1 MYQLLRTLLLIAIIL
16 PLGLQ
21 AQQFNRC
28 STVFMDSLRHVHNP
42 QLPNRQDFERWLK
55 PRMQT
60 MANATQTR
68 EVITIPVIVHI
79 VHDNESVGI
88 GRNISQAQVQSQIDV
103 LNEDFR
109 RAMGTPGFNAD
120 PDGADVEIEF
130 CLATIDTNGNV
141 LPEPGIDRI
150 NRQDFGNWPSLPWSL
165 TTVETFVMPFTI
177 WNTAD
182 YMNIYVVELSSNNL
196 GFAQFP
202 DTDSLQGVP
211 NDGGAST
218 DGVTINYTNF
228 GRSGNVQAPYDQ
240 GRTTTHEVGH
250 WLGLLHIWGDGDC
263 SDDDFCNDTPNADS
277 EHYGCPT
284 SAASCGSD
292 NMVENYMDY
301 TDDDCMN
308 IFTTCQALRMR
319 TIMAYSPRRA
329 SLLNSNACSAQV
341 APSTDFSANFTTV
354 CEGST
359 VGFQDLSNNATAWN
373 WTFEN
378 GNPASSTEQ
387 NPQVVYS
394 TAGTYKVT
402 LEASNAFGNTPL
414 GRDNFITVTTSGL
427 STFFTEDFESGLGS
441 FEINNPDNSITWE
454 RKAVGGSSSGSVALW
469 INLYDYT
476 ASGQADEL
484 ISPVLD
490 LSAQSSVQLNF
501 DHAYRP
507 FSNSEF
513 DSLYVYASKDG
524 GSSWPF
530 LLAAYGEDGNGSF
543 ATGPEFVSKFIPAN
557 ADDWCFAGSGWAACN
572 TIDLSDFDG
581 EDNFRFKF
589 VAVNDYGNCIS
600 IDNIA
605 LAGVCSPIA
614 NIESPLQAGQ
624 DFQIFPNPS
633 QGNVYIELESQQAQ
647 VAQVK
652 VLSMLGQQIYQQ
664 EQRLI
669 QGNNRFELNL
679 GQYPAGTY
687 VVELSFGERRGY
699 ERIILQP

>member
-1 MYQLLRTLLLIAIIL
+1 MYQLLRTLLLIVVVI
-16 PLGLQ
+16 PLSLRGQ
-21 AQQFNRC
+21 YFSRC
-28 STVFMDSLRHVHNP
+28 SAVYMDSIRHAHNP
-42 QLPNRQDFERWLK
+42 QLPNRQEFERWLK
-55 PRMQT
+55 PKMQA

-109 RAMGTPGFNAD
+109 RELGTAGYNNHPA
-120 PDGADVEIEF
+120 GADVEIEF
-130 CLATIDTNGNV
+130 CLATVDTNGNV

-150 NRQDFGNWPSLPWSL
+150 NRQDFGNWPALPWSL
-165 TTVETFVMPFTI
+165 NTVETFVMPFTI
-177 WNTAD
+177 WNTAE
-182 YMNIYVVELSSNNL
+182 YMNIYVVDLSGNNL

-228 GRSGNVQAPYDQ
+228 GRIGNVQAPYDG

-263 SDDDFCNDTPNADS
+263 SDDDYCNDTPSADS
-277 EHYGCPT
+277 GNFGCPT
-284 SAASCGSD
+284 NASSCGSID
-292 NMVENYMDY
+292 MVANYMDY
-301 TDDDCMN
+301 SDDSCMN
-308 IFTTCQALRMR
+308 IFTNCQALRMR

-329 SLLNSNACSAQV
+329 SLVNSPACSAQV
-341 APSTDFSANFTTV
+341 PPSTDFSANFTTV

-378 GNPASSTEQ
+378 GNPATSTDQ
-387 NPQVVYS
+387 NPQVVYT
-394 TAGTYKVT
+394 TAGTYKVS

-414 GRDNFITVTTSGL
+414 IRDNYITVTTSGL
-427 STFFTEDFESGLGS
+427 STFFSEDFESGLGN
-441 FEINNPDNSITWE
+441 FEIVNPDNSITWE
-454 RKAVGGSSSGSVALW
+454 RKAVGGSPNGSVGLW

-476 ASGQADEL
+476 VTGQVDEV

-490 LSAQSSVQLNF
+490 LSAQSSVQLTF

-507 FSNSEF
+507 FSDSEF

-524 GSSWPF
+524 GNSWPF
-530 LLAAYGEDGNGSF
+530 LLASYGENGNGSF

-557 ADDWCFAGSGWAACN
+557 AEDWCFAGSGWSSCK
-572 TIDLSDFDG
+572 TINLSDFDG
-581 EDNFRFKF
+581 ETNFRFKF
-589 VAVNDYGNCIS
+589 VAVNDYGNCIT
-600 IDNIA
+600 IDNIE

-614 NIESPLQAGQ
+614 NIEPPLLPGT
-624 DFQIFPNPS
+624 DFRIFPNPS
-633 QGNVYIELESQQAQ
+633 QGNVWIELKSGQGQLAQ
-647 VAQVK
+647 IK
-652 VLSMLGQQIYQQ
+652 LLNMLGQPIYQQ
-664 EQRLI
+664 EQQLI
-669 QGNNRFELNL
+669 QGNNRFELDL
-679 GQYPAGTY
+679 SRYPAGTY